1 MTGPIIQSAI
11 NFSEGR
17 RTEVIAAIIQAI
29 RDVPG
34 ATLADYSADPSHN
47 RMVASILGGPEALF
61 EAAIAASKVAIER
74 IDLREHTGAH
84 PRIGAVDVLPV
95 VPIRYITMPECVA
108 LSHRIGQ
115 ELAARFHLPVYF
127 YERSAESGRTSALPE
142 LRKGGFEGLFTA
154 PLTGD
159 RVPDAG
165 PHHPH
170 PTAGAAI
177 VGARN
182 PLVAYNI
189 NLTTTEVSV
198 ARRIAAKIREGRL
211 LIPELQGVRAL
222 GLWLPS
228 QGQAQVSMNLTL
240 PDLSPMPAVFDFVR
254 RHAEEQG
261 VEVAESEIIGLIPRA
276 SLGGEPPDRIL
287 WHGYR
292 ETQVIEYWLEKPG
305 N

>member
-17 RTEVIAAIIQAI
+17 RTEVIEAIAQAI
-29 RDVPG
+29 SEVHG
-34 ATLADYSADPSHN
+34 AILADYSADADHN
-47 RMVASILGGPEALF
+47 RMVASILGGPETIF
-61 EAAIAASKVAIER
+61 KAAIAATKVAIER

-95 VPIRYITMPECVA
+95 VPIRDISMLECVA

-127 YERSAESGRTSALPE
+127 YEQSTEPGRLSELPE
-142 LRKGGFEGLFTA
+142 LRSGGFEGLFTVS
-154 PLTGD
+154 LSGD
-159 RVPDAG
+159 RIPDAG

-177 VGARN
+177 VGARY

-189 NLTTTEVSV
+189 NLATTEVAV

-228 QGQAQVSMNLTL
+228 RGQAQVSMNLTL
-240 PDLSPMPAVFDFVR
+240 PDQSPMPAVFDFVR
-254 RHAEEQG
+254 AQAKHEG
-261 VEVAESEIIGLIPRA
+261 VQAAESEIIGLIPRA
-276 SLGGEPPDRIL
+276 SLGGVPPERIL

-292 ETQVIEYWLEKPG
+292 ETQVIEYWLEKA
-305 N
+305 

>member
-1 MTGPIIQSAI
+1 MTGSVIQSAI

-47 RMVASILGGPEALF
+47 RMVASILGGPEAIF

-95 VPIRYITMPECVA
+95 VPIRNVTMPECVD

-115 ELAARFHLPVYF
+115 ELAERFHLPIYY
-127 YERSAESGRTSALPE
+127 YEQSAEPGRLSALPE
-142 LRKGGFEGLFTA
+142 LRSGGFEGLFTA
-154 PLTGD
+154 PLSGD
-159 RVPDAG
+159 RIPDAG

-177 VGARN
+177 VGARY

-189 NLTTTEVSV
+189 NLATTNIAI
-198 ARRIAAKIREGRL
+198 ARRIAAKIRAARL
-211 LIPELQGVRAL
+211 TIPELQGVRAL

-228 QGQAQVSMNLTL
+228 RFQTQVSMNLTL
-240 PDLSPMPAVFDFVR
+240 PDRSPMPAVFDFVR
-254 RHAEEQG
+254 RHAEEEG
-261 VEVAESEIIGLIPRA
+261 VDPAESEIIGLIPRA
-276 SLGGEPPDRIL
+276 SLGGEPPERIL

-292 ETQVIEYWLEKPG
+292 ETQVIEYWLEKS
-305 N
+305 